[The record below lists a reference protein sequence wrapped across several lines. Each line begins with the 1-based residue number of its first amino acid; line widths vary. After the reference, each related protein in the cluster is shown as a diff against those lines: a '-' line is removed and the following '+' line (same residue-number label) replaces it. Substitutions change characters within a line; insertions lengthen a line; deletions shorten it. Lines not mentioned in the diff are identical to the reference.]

1 MKFYSELFDKPYSY
15 RYSVNDRDLTEVAFT
30 TDEGKRVSVKIIVY
44 DNRDRPE
51 NAEVIFFVDGRRDM
65 TGGGDAFRILATVI
79 EIMAE
84 YMDKYQDVME
94 IQFRSYEYESSRM
107 SLYQKLA
114 RKHAQGYD
122 VEVMSGRGD
131 TQLFVL
137 RR

>member
-1 MKFYSELFDKPYSY
+1 MKFYSEIFDKPYSY
-15 RYSVNDRDLTEVAFT
+15 RYSVNDRDLTEVVFT

-131 TQLFVL
+131 TQLSVL